1 MIGKVVTTPKPVTL
15 AQVEELLAKRS
26 GEGDFGYEQQKSLE
40 YSKRFAK
47 VSAKKAHELLGQLQ
61 EEFGVPYD
69 VAVKIVDVIPKH
81 HSQLR
86 VLIGTAGVS
95 EEKQKKILELLSKVK
110 IKHIEEAKTE
120 EAPAQAVVET
130 APEEKKEEAKEEGRE
145 EKKSA
150 KKEAPEKE
158 EKKASKKDDAKDGE
172 KREKKSKKEKE

>member
-47 VSAKKAHELLGQLQ
+47 VSAKKAHELLEQLQ
-61 EEFGVPYD
+61 EEFGVPYE

-86 VLIGTAGVS
+86 VLIGASAVS
-95 EEKQKKILELLSKVK
+95 EEKQKKILEMLSKVK
-110 IKHIEEAKTE
+110 VKHVEEVKTE
-120 EAPAQAVVET
+120 EVPAEGAAAEKAEVAP
-130 APEEKKEEAKEEGRE
+130 EKKEEAAEGAKEEA
-145 EKKSA
+145 SA
-150 KKEAPEKE
+150 GKE
-158 EKKASKKDDAKDGE
+158 EKKGKKAEKDEE
-172 KREKKSKKEKE
+172 KKEKKSKKEKE

>member
-47 VSAKKAHELLGQLQ
+47 VSAKKAHELLEQLQ
-61 EEFGVPYD
+61 EEFGVPYE

-86 VLIGTAGVS
+86 VLIGSAGVS
-95 EEKQKKILELLSKVK
+95 EEKQKKILEVLSKVK
-110 IKHIEEAKTE
+110 IKHVEEAKPA
-120 EAPAQAVVET
+120 EAAVEGAEPVQAV
-130 APEEKKEEAKEEGRE
+130 EEKKEEADGAKKGSVENVETDKEGKKSKKAEKDE
-145 EKKSA
+145 EKK
-150 KKEAPEKE
+150 
-158 EKKASKKDDAKDGE
+158 
-172 KREKKSKKEKE
+172 EKKSKKEKE

>member
-47 VSAKKAHELLGQLQ
+47 VSAKKAHELLEQLQ
-61 EEFGVPYD
+61 EEFGVPYE

-86 VLIGTAGVS
+86 VLIGASAVS
-95 EEKQKKILELLSKVK
+95 EEKQKKILEMLSKVK
-110 IKHIEEAKTE
+110 VKHVEEVKTE
-120 EAPAQAVVET
+120 EVPAEGAAAEKAEAAP
-130 APEEKKEEAKEEGRE
+130 EKKEEAAEGAKEEA
-145 EKKSA
+145 SA
-150 KKEAPEKE
+150 GKE
-158 EKKASKKDDAKDGE
+158 EKKGKKAEKDEE
-172 KREKKSKKEKE
+172 KKEKKSKKEKE